1 MAIDPI
7 PLDTTFT
14 APIGL
19 QVKGETWSCVEV
31 PGSAELFGTRKGV
44 RADVVIDGIPL
55 PNVGLPVTGTG
66 GLRDGIDKLKQLKA
80 ELSPTYVLIDC
91 PPSLNLL
98 TLNAMAAADA
108 VGCSPW

>member
-55 PNVGLPVTGTG
+55 PNVGLLVTGTG
-66 GLRDGIDKLKQLKA
+66 GHMLSVSAALRRRLGK
-80 ELSPTYVLIDC
+80 ELG
-91 PPSLNLL
+91 
-98 TLNAMAAADA
+98 DA
-108 VGCSPW
+108 VTVRLERRLT

>member
-19 QVKGETWSCVEV
+19 QVKGETWSCIEV

-55 PNVGLPVTGTG
+55 PNVGLLVTGTG
-66 GLRDGIDKLKQLKA
+66 GHMLSVSAALRRRLGK
-80 ELSPTYVLIDC
+80 ELG
-91 PPSLNLL
+91 
-98 TLNAMAAADA
+98 DA
-108 VGCSPW
+108 VTVRLERRLT

>member
-19 QVKGETWSCVEV
+19 QVKGETWSCIEV

-55 PNVGLPVTGTG
+55 PNVGLLVTGAG
-66 GLRDGIDKLKQLKA
+66 GHMLSVSAALRRRLGK
-80 ELSPTYVLIDC
+80 ELG
-91 PPSLNLL
+91 
-98 TLNAMAAADA
+98 DA
-108 VGCSPW
+108 VTVRLERRLT

>member
-55 PNVGLPVTGTG
+55 PNVGLLVTGTG
-66 GLRDGIDKLKQLKA
+66 GHMLSVSAALRQRLGK
-80 ELSPTYVLIDC
+80 ELG
-91 PPSLNLL
+91 
-98 TLNAMAAADA
+98 DA
-108 VGCSPW
+108 VTVRLERRLT